1 MDSPRLRIPI
11 VSKVAALG
19 RAEPM
24 SGSGTPGS
32 SLGPLLAR
40 RPSSQK
46 PSPLRRSP
54 GAVPAVARG
63 LKAAKPSGNLLKTPP
78 RTKPQ
83 TAYSSCCP
91 STVQGGC
98 RSKKGKVKCSD
109 RGSVVSDALRPHGL
123 YSPWN
128 SPGQNTG
135 VGSLSLLQGI
145 FPTQGSN
152 RGLLPCSWIL
162 YQQSSQGSPRR

>member
-109 RGSVVSDALRPHGL
+109 RGSVVSDALRPHRL